1 MATENAKNVN
11 TSKILNEEFSKQVSQ
26 VNFQLMSSGGF
37 YSNISQDIKTS
48 YNTEETIYHRN
59 PDMSAYS
66 FLLK

>member
-1 MATENAKNVN
+1 MATANAKNVN

-26 VNFQLMSSGGF
+26 VNFQLMSSGSF

-48 YNTEETIYHRN
+48 YNTEETIYPRN
-59 PDMSAYS
+59 SDMSAYS